1 VSDVAKLRAALRE
14 SLPDVD
20 HAGSNPDRDPEFM
33 YVPPSHARALDPD
46 SSVVEGIRGSGKS
59 FWWSHLS
66 SDPHRKYV
74 EEAFPEARIGDNVRV
89 VKAFGAQSH
98 SVDAPDQDVLASLMK
113 QGFSPRSIWRAV
125 IAQKLQ
131 FESPFPITGTWKERV
146 GWTSE
151 NPEEFGDLLLAAD
164 KVLDKEGT
172 TLVVLFDALD
182 RLSDEWSRI
191 RPLAKAL
198 LQLALNMRATRR
210 IRLKVFVRPD
220 MLQDRE
226 IIGFPDAS
234 KLLGRKASLAWRRAD
249 LYALLFQCVGNAKG
263 GGAAFRK
270 RSFEITGEMW
280 QRSGGAK
287 HVLPQ
292 ALRTDELLQEKLFIA
307 LAGKAM
313 AAGPSGFKRGKP
325 YTWLVNHLQDGLDQ
339 VSPRSFFAAVRQAAD
354 ETPAENPLPLSYN
367 AIHAG
372 VTAASKIRVQE
383 ISTEDY
389 PWVDLVMAPL
399 KGNLTVPCLEADI
412 RQLWRADKTLEEL
425 TKRLS
430 RSSNEVKLPP
440 QHLNEGFEG
449 VLVELESL
457 GLIKRLAEKRV
468 QMPDVYRI
476 AFGLGRRG
484 GVKPVR

>member
-1 VSDVAKLRAALRE
+1 VSNIIKLRQALKD
-14 SLPDVD
+14 SLPQVD

-46 SSVVEGIRGSGKS
+46 SSVVEGIRGAGKS

-66 SDPHRKYV
+66 SEPHRRYV
-74 EEAFPEARIGDNVRV
+74 EEAFPEARIGDNVKV
-89 VKAFGAQSH
+89 VKAFGAQTFSD
-98 SVDAPDQDVLASLMK
+98 DAPDQDVLANLIH
-113 QGFSPRSIWRAV
+113 QGFSTRSIWRAV
-125 IAQKLQ
+125 IGHKLS
-131 FESPFPITGTWKERV
+131 FKDPFPAQGLWKDRV
-146 GWTSE
+146 AWTSQ
-151 NPEEFGDLLLAAD
+151 NPEEFSEMLLAAD
-164 KVLDKEGT
+164 RALERRGT
-172 TLVVLFDALD
+172 TVVILFDALD

-198 LQLALNMRATRR
+198 LQLALDMRATRR
-210 IRLKVFVRPD
+210 IRLKIFARPD

-234 KLLGRKASLAWRRAD
+234 KLLGRKASLVWRRAD
-249 LYALLFQCVGNAKG
+249 LYALLFQCIGNAKT
-263 GGAAFRK
+263 GGAVFRK
-270 RSFEITGEMW
+270 TSAEITGTVW
-280 QRSGGAK
+280 RRSAEGK
-287 HVLPQ
+287 QVLPQ
-292 ALRTDELLQEKLFIA
+292 ALRTDEEMQEKLFIS

-354 ETPAENPLPLSYN
+354 ETPEENLLPLSYN

-372 VTAASKIRVQE
+372 VTAASRIRVQE

-389 PWVDLVMAPL
+389 PWVDIVMAPL
-399 KGNLTVPCLEADI
+399 RGNLTVPCLESDI

-425 TKRLS
+425 IKRLS
-430 RSSNEVKLPP
+430 NSNNDVKLPP
-440 QHLNEGFEG
+440 QHLSEGFEG
-449 VLVELESL
+449 VLMELESL
-457 GLIKRLAEKRV
+457 GLIKRLPDKRV